1 MKNENIENKANAA
14 APVKDE
20 TAKPACKKSAAG
32 TPRENIRGFRGLRA
46 LCFSALLCAAA
57 VVIAYLC
64 KALTIGNS
72 IRITFENL
80 PIILCGYAFGP
91 IAGLLCG
98 ACADFLNTAVSQY
111 GLGGLNPILTAGAA
125 VVGLCAGLMPRIL
138 PRRTNDSLRLC
149 LSVLC
154 AHVMGN
160 MIVKSLGLYIYYR
173 TPLAVLAIRVPLYLT
188 IAAVEFL
195 LLGLLLRSRGIR
207 KALGGYLN

>member
-1 MKNENIENKANAA
+1 MKKENIKNNANAA

-20 TAKPACKKSAAG
+20 TAKAACKKAAAG
-32 TPRENIRGFRGLRA
+32 TPRENIRGFKGLRA

-154 AHVMGN
+154 AHVMGK
-160 MIVKSLGLYIYYR
+160 KSR
-173 TPLAVLAIRVPLYLT
+173 
-188 IAAVEFL
+188 
-195 LLGLLLRSRGIR
+195 
-207 KALGGYLN
+207 ALHIL

>member
-1 MKNENIENKANAA
+1 MKKESIKNKANAA

-20 TAKPACKKSAAG
+20 AVKTACKNNAAG

-91 IAGLLCG
+91 VAGLLCG

-111 GLGGLNPILTAGAA
+111 GLGGLNPILTAGAG

-138 PRRTNDSLRLC
+138 PKKTNENLRLG

-173 TPLAVLAIRVPLYLT
+173 TPLAVLAIRIPLYLT